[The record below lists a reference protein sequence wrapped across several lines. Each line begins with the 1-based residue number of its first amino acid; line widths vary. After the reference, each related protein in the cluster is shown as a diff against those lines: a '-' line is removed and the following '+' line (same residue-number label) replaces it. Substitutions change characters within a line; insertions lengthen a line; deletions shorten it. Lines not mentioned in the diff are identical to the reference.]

1 MLVHEQQEDKGGGPL
16 EILQVECPEA
26 LREKIFEGRT
36 PITWHRVSHYQNLT
50 LKLIATEMLRQG
62 PKYSSSVS
70 ITREE
75 EPPLTLVLP
84 GEVSASEL
92 AMPQPLVL
100 WCSEGNPGAQDFAKE
115 LAAALAGGE
124 ESIRVVTSKPNAK
137 ALEGNQQLVAM
148 LLYLNKDTWVE
159 PNQGKLLERDVRL
172 TNNFTRGFAHGLGN
186 GLARMGSNLT
196 EGIGKAASSADG
208 KKQEEVKLIMV
219 HENDPRRGGCEFG
232 AFFGTTPQEL
242 VNEGIYKEIAIALHI
257 EPHRAV
263 SIALVAQA
271 LGATKGAALGLTT
284 RPGARRTASAP
295 GRRRKSK
302 PAAPGQ
308 WPAGSES
315 SSTNDVAVKAVLDV
329 VPAAGADSG
338 GVSSV
343 SQTEV

>member
-1 MLVHEQQEDKGGGPL
+1 MHEQQEDKGGGPL

-137 ALEGNQQLVAM
+137 ALEGN
-148 LLYLNKDTWVE
+148 
-159 PNQGKLLERDVRL
+159 
-172 TNNFTRGFAHGLGN
+172 
-186 GLARMGSNLT
+186 
-196 EGIGKAASSADG
+196 
-208 KKQEEVKLIMV
+208 
-219 HENDPRRGGCEFG
+219 
-232 AFFGTTPQEL
+232 
-242 VNEGIYKEIAIALHI
+242 
-257 EPHRAV
+257 
-263 SIALVAQA
+263 
-271 LGATKGAALGLTT
+271 
-284 RPGARRTASAP
+284 
-295 GRRRKSK
+295 
-302 PAAPGQ
+302 
-308 WPAGSES
+308 
-315 SSTNDVAVKAVLDV
+315 
-329 VPAAGADSG
+329 
-338 GVSSV
+338 
-343 SQTEV
+343 